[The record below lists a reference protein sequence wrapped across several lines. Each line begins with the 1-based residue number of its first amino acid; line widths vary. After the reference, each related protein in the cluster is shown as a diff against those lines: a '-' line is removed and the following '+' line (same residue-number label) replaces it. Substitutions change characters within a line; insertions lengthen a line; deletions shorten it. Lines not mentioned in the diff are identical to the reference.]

1 MIKRR
6 YFARHEKQISVQ
18 LWLFIPL
25 KALIK
30 RAAYVIEKTQL
41 LIQRWMFTEPNNHTK
56 QLQQQITKT
65 FKTLSIC
72 DQIATVTGP
81 IRISLRSEPLVTNEG
96 DSEGERER
104 ERDGKKQRECLL
116 S

>member
-41 LIQRWMFTEPNNHTK
+41 LIQRWMFTEPEKGKSVSTLAEK
-56 QLQQQITKT
+56 Q
-65 FKTLSIC
+65 
-72 DQIATVTGP
+72 DQG
-81 IRISLRSEPLVTNEG
+81 RN
-96 DSEGERER
+96 
-104 ERDGKKQRECLL
+104 
-116 S
+116 